1 MFPLLQY
8 SSVSFSLGP
17 SPQFSSVAYIW
28 GAGDGGQLG
37 TGTQETSLL
46 PIKFPVS
53 EEVGSLLFFQLV
65 KIKSYYIYKPC

>member
-8 SSVSFSLGP
+8 SFVSFSLGP
-17 SPQFSSVAYIW
+17 SLQFSSVAYIS

-37 TGTQETSLL
+37 TGTQEDSLL

-53 EEVGSLLFFQLV
+53 EEVGSLLF
-65 KIKSYYIYKPC
+65 Y

>member
-8 SSVSFSLGP
+8 SFVSFSLGP
-17 SPQFSSVAYIW
+17 SLQFSSVAYIW

-37 TGTQETSLL
+37 TGTQEDSLL

-53 EEVGSLLFFQLV
+53 EEVGSLLF
-65 KIKSYYIYKPC
+65 Y